1 MDLTKFPIINKI
13 KSRMKKR
20 DDITDDQVKGYNRRV
35 LASPV
40 FQEHVELLQE
50 IDNQRTKLAQ
60 LCLQKD
66 DEIKH
71 LNLCVQIQSDKAKK
85 AEKFLVDEFGTK
97 SREYQQYELF
107 VFD

>member
-50 IDNQRTKLAQ
+50 IDNQRM
-60 LCLQKD
+60 
-66 DEIKH
+66 
-71 LNLCVQIQSDKAKK
+71 NKK
-85 AEKFLVDEFGTK
+85 TTK
-97 SREYQQYELF
+97 SSI
-107 VFD
+107 

>member
-1 MDLTKFPIINKI
+1 MDLTKFPIIDKI

-20 DDITDDQVKGYNRRV
+20 EDITADQVKGYNRRL

-50 IDNQRTKLAQ
+50 IENKRMKLAQ

-66 DEIKH
+66 EEIKH
-71 LNLCVQIQSDKAKK
+71 LNMCVRLQADKAKK

>member
-50 IDNQRTKLAQ
+50 IDNQRMKLAQ